1 MTDCAFENE
10 NASAWGTGPF
20 LLQAQVRA
28 ERAECRRPSRDPWT
42 VWCESKESASRQ
54 GGRKMEGV
62 YHGHEGC
69 DREERFKLRMESLTQ
84 FNVRRVRRQ
93 IATSTFLTAACN
105 RGGSR
110 VGALVSSEA
119 GKLEDSQ
126 TILSER
132 KEPIHRLRMNAAAF
146 PHADARLQCLDASQG
161 AGCWSGLHPAP
172 LFPEH
177 AGDQAVRQILGG
189 SSIHYVLRVA
199 VYSTR
204 HSVHQAR
211 RRLRTQRNAALEN
224 SRSTGWPCRKHP
236 YRPDRVSPSRG
247 HTSVGFH
254 LRSFQI
260 ASTLRLG
267 VSASVLVSYTAIL
280 FLRFEARCPVVT
292 QNFTVRPAGPL
303 CTVGRDHLQ

>member
-28 ERAECRRPSRDPWT
+28 GRAECRRPSRDPWT

-146 PHADARLQCLDASQG
+146 PHADARLQCLDASQVLA
-161 AGCWSGLHPAP
+161 AGVDSTLLHRFLSMPAIKLSVKSSEGHRSIMYYALPSTP
-172 LFPEH
+172 LGILSTRLEGSCALSETLRWRILALL
-177 AGDQAVRQILGG
+177 AGRAV
-189 SSIHYVLRVA
+189 SIHIV
-199 VYSTR
+199 
-204 HSVHQAR
+204 
-211 RRLRTQRNAALEN
+211 RT
-224 SRSTGWPCRKHP
+224 G
-236 YRPDRVSPSRG
+236 
-247 HTSVGFH
+247 
-254 LRSFQI
+254 
-260 ASTLRLG
+260 
-267 VSASVLVSYTAIL
+267 
-280 FLRFEARCPVVT
+280 
-292 QNFTVRPAGPL
+292 
-303 CTVGRDHLQ
+303 